1 MLNYQETLGPALRLL
16 RGRRHLKQME
26 VAAKARITKAM
37 LSSYETGAAIPSLQ
51 SLTSILSALGTDF
64 REFQE
69 ALHAV
74 TPGGPPGGGDS
85 NEQSQPQPQRG
96 EVDAA
101 LLPEILVRQ
110 LGETQ
115 ALLERIAT
123 AIESLAPKNP
133 GLGLPFV
140 PPRP

>member
-1 MLNYQETLGPALRLL
+1 MLNYSETLGPALRLL

-64 REFQE
+64 RELQD
-69 ALHAV
+69 ALQVVAS
-74 TPGGPPGGGDS
+74 GGPGGGDS
-85 NEQSQPQPQRG
+85 NAQHPPQLG

-101 LLPEILVRQ
+101 PLPELLVRQ
-110 LGETQ
+110 LGEMQ
-115 ALLERIAT
+115 SLLERIAM
-123 AIESLAPKNP
+123 AIENLAPRAENQ
-133 GLGLPFV
+133 V
-140 PPRP
+140 SAE